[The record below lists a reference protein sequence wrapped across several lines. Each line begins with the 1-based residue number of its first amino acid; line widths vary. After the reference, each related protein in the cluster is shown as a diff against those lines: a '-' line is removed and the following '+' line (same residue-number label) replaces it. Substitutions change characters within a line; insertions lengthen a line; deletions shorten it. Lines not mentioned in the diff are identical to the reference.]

1 MVQQDGAL
9 LILRIQE
16 FVLSTIHLHHWLLL
30 FLELF
35 LFLKLLLLLLLFLFV
50 VILRMLLLVG
60 LQLLIQLLDKA
71 FAGEL
76 VLHHLLLLLLSQH
89 LLVLLEELL
98 FLILECFLLGF
109 HLWWNI
115 PLI

>member
-16 FVLSTIHLHHWLLL
+16 FVLSAIHLHHRLLL

-60 LQLLIQLLDKA
+60 LQLLIQLLDEA
-71 FAGEL
+71 LAGEL
-76 VLHHLLLLLLSQH
+76 VLHHLLLLLLS
-89 LLVLLEELL
+89 
-98 FLILECFLLGF
+98 
-109 HLWWNI
+109 
-115 PLI
+115 